1 DPARDRRR
9 HMGRARARP
18 RPARPRAE
26 CLRRRHLRSGPH
38 PEGRRRA
45 PRHGAELAAV
55 PARGGRDDA
64 AARVVHHRRRHRSR
78 ARRGRPLL
86 RPRGQRADAVGRL
99 LRPREPRR
107 HGAPRADVAAH
118 VRRAERREL
127 SRGPPREP
135 VRARAGRGAAP
146 DRRALDAGHV
156 QLRVL
161 RARRARAAHGRRA
174 GRGSRPRLRRP
185 RALHADGARPEAHS
199 RPLPPDRRLL
209 PRPGRFPPRLAARR
223 PRPRRRDARRHGSGR
238 ERHRDRRRGRQGDLR
253 LHAGDDPLLPR
264 RGPAA
269 PDRRDASPA
278 RRRRPARGPARP
290 RPLRREAHRRIRRLR
305 RGHRAEVEL
314 PRAGACARPHRAR
327 SQELHRPARDPA
339 LRPSRRDRRERERRR
354 PHPAAPRR
362 PAPVRAP
369 GGEAARPR
377 GRPDARRAPR
387 GVADRELV
395 AGRRQQGHLGARG
408 LSVLRRI
415 ADSLFWA
422 ARSLERAEWRARLVD
437 VDYRLLVETPVE
449 LSQPWTP
456 LLAIA
461 GEEAAFAER
470 WGEPDETKIL
480 EFFLFDRGN
489 PSSIRACIETA
500 RENTRTL
507 RHTISSELWLD
518 LNTLYLDSQRWS
530 LRELESGGL
539 FGFFSDLRE
548 RFYRLSGIVSATLP
562 RDLGYDFL
570 TLGTML
576 ERADNVTRLLDVKY
590 HVLLPDVADVGG
602 PIDLLQWAAVL
613 RSASGLEAYRR
624 AHGNAI
630 RLDRVVDLLLFDATF
645 ARSARFCVER
655 VGGALARIAGGT
667 PSASRRAADELA
679 ERLACASAAD
689 AIAGGLHE
697 FVVGAQSQCA
707 DVASAVF
714 DDYLRFE

>member
-1 DPARDRRR
+1 
-9 HMGRARARP
+9 M
-18 RPARPRAE
+18 
-26 CLRRRHLRSGPH
+26 
-38 PEGRRRA
+38 
-45 PRHGAELAAV
+45 
-55 PARGGRDDA
+55 
-64 AARVVHHRRRHRSR
+64 
-78 ARRGRPLL
+78 
-86 RPRGQRADAVGRL
+86 
-99 LRPREPRR
+99 
-107 HGAPRADVAAH
+107 
-118 VRRAERREL
+118 
-127 SRGPPREP
+127 
-135 VRARAGRGAAP
+135 
-146 DRRALDAGHV
+146 
-156 QLRVL
+156 
-161 RARRARAAHGRRA
+161 
-174 GRGSRPRLRRP
+174 
-185 RALHADGARPEAHS
+185 
-199 RPLPPDRRLL
+199 
-209 PRPGRFPPRLAARR
+209 
-223 PRPRRRDARRHGSGR
+223 
-238 ERHRDRRRGRQGDLR
+238 
-253 LHAGDDPLLPR
+253 
-264 RGPAA
+264 
-269 PDRRDASPA
+269 
-278 RRRRPARGPARP
+278 
-290 RPLRREAHRRIRRLR
+290 
-305 RGHRAEVEL
+305 
-314 PRAGACARPHRAR
+314 
-327 SQELHRPARDPA
+327 
-339 LRPSRRDRRERERRR
+339 
-354 PHPAAPRR
+354 
-362 PAPVRAP
+362 
-369 GGEAARPR
+369 
-377 GRPDARRAPR
+377 
-387 GVADRELV
+387 
-395 AGRRQQGHLGARG
+395 
-408 LSVLRRI
+408 LRRI